1 MEQIIIGDIMQGV
14 SVLDV
19 KEINS
24 GNQTKVSLLEG
35 PSSPYC
41 TLWVTDLIILTPT
54 RYLVTDQEGNII
66 MKRSLRNSGGTR
78 KTRKHTK

>member
-35 PSSPYC
+35 PSSPY
-41 TLWVTDLIILTPT
+41 WVILL
-54 RYLVTDQEGNII
+54 YLNEISSQLMNFKKQNL
-66 MKRSLRNSGGTR
+66 MLLLK
-78 KTRKHTK
+78 

>member
-1 MEQIIIGDIMQGV
+1 MYQNLIQSLSGNPVISMEQIIIGDIMQGI

-24 GNQTKVSLLEG
+24 GNQMKVSLLEG

-54 RYLVTDQEGNII
+54 RYLVTD
-66 MKRSLRNSGGTR
+66 
-78 KTRKHTK
+78 

>member
-24 GNQTKVSLLEG
+24 GNQTKVGRRMESRLAKIQSSPKSKSSRRSIFSLLHSMG
-35 PSSPYC
+35 DRPYNLNAYKVSSY
-41 TLWVTDLIILTPT
+41 
-54 RYLVTDQEGNII
+54 
-66 MKRSLRNSGGTR
+66 
-78 KTRKHTK
+78 

>member
-1 MEQIIIGDIMQGV
+1 MEQIIIGDIMQGI

-66 MKRSLRNSGGTR
+66 IFERNL
-78 KTRKHTK
+78 KPVNEL